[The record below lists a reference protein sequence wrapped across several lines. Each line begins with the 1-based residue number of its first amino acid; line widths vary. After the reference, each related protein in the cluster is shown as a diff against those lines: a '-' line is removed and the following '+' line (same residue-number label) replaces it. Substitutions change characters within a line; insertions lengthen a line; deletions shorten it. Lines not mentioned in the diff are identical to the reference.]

1 MITNAV
7 VMQTLLFIWMIRS
20 VLPDGTSQNP
30 ESKSQNPEN
39 SGIYFFEIQKKIQ
52 KDFR

>member
-1 MITNAV
+1 
-7 VMQTLLFIWMIRS
+7 

-39 SGIYFFEIQKKIQ
+39 SGIYFFEIQKKSR
-52 KDFR
+52 KTFDDNF